1 MKFEDKS
8 EFHSPNSFSLH
19 WNVSKS
25 LAKDLVKNH
34 VSAGKTFK
42 VNPLMSGGNKKVT
55 HT

>member
-1 MKFEDKS
+1 MKFEDKI

-25 LAKDLVKNH
+25 LTKDLVKNH
-34 VSAGKTFK
+34 VSAGKTFE